1 MEERWKLWLDWEM
14 KEFSELF
21 QQFNKRL
28 MKKVPLWM
36 GVSIFGMVAL
46 GFLVGYD
53 AAYVFRVHFLIGLG
67 LALVIL
73 LCFWLQTRLVSM
85 KKVHPAYEQAF
96 GKLSGEEKAAFLRQM
111 ELKTYGKLNFLNG
124 TTDKYPCRLLVGPE
138 YWLYFRDLSCR
149 IVKAE
154 EIQSLTGRE
163 EKTRVG
169 YTLGNTRVSQKLT
182 VAVSLVI
189 EYRAESGKGQE
200 NLLLEN
206 GGQLEQ
212 AVELIRRYCPRC
224 AELFF

>member
-46 GFLVGYD
+46 GFFVFYV

-85 KKVHPAYEQAF
+85 KKVRPAYEQAF

-149 IVKAE
+149 IVKKF
-154 EIQSLTGRE
+154 SF
-163 EKTRVG
+163 
-169 YTLGNTRVSQKLT
+169 
-182 VAVSLVI
+182 
-189 EYRAESGKGQE
+189 
-200 NLLLEN
+200 
-206 GGQLEQ
+206 
-212 AVELIRRYCPRC
+212 P
-224 AELFF
+224 